1 MLFTVIR
8 IVFYILASFAILFAF
23 IFFLRAIVARAKA
36 NKQVYGVA
44 RQNERQHMM
53 LYGYYSVGCL
63 IIGLIFFGVG
73 SLTFL
78 DGADEATVEEA
89 TPLPL
94 EATTEVVEPLETSTP
109 TTEPEAPTATATTAV
124 DIATTE
130 PEAPEA
136 PPTVDTG
143 SPTPAAAETV
153 VVEQPSNQQTAV
165 VNSPVVGL
173 YLRVVPSG
181 EILERLEDQAIV
193 TLLGETQN
201 VDNIEWVKVASING
215 NEGWVAADYLLT
227 ESTP

>member
-23 IFFLRAIVARAKA
+23 IFFLRAIVARTKA

-53 LYGYYSVGCL
+53 LYGYYGVGCL
-63 IIGLIFFGVG
+63 LMGLIFLGLG

-78 DGADEATVEEA
+78 DGSDEVTVEE
-89 TPLPL
+89 TPLPI

-109 TTEPEAPTATATTAV
+109 TVESEVLVTPSATSTTAV
-124 DIATTE
+124 DLATTE
-130 PEAPEA
+130 PEAP
-136 PPTVDTG
+136 PTVETG
-143 SPTPAAAETV
+143 SPTPTAVEPV

-173 YLRVVPSG
+173 YLRVAPSG

-201 VDNIEWVKVASING
+201 VDSIEWVKVASLNG
-215 NEGWVAADYLLT
+215 NEGWVAADYLLI